1 MAAASSSSISWLRS
15 TMGAS
20 FFFALGAKTGPAAK
34 RPTMRR
40 RNASGSVPANSSVS
54 RRVIQVALFGAAVVV
69 TGDDVLR
76 HVDQAPG
83 QVARVGGA
91 KGGVGETL
99 AGAVGRDEVLEDGHA
114 LAEVG
119 AHGHV
124 DDAAGRVGHQAAHA
138 AQLTDVALVTAG
150 ARAVIMRHRTAPVG
164 SRRLAP
170 SSWPCRPT
178 TCGVVSFQTW
188 TTCS

>member
-1 MAAASSSSISWLRS
+1 MTGGGREPTDEPLGEVLVGRAGELLGLVARDP
-15 TMGAS
+15 GA
-20 FFFALGAKTGPAAK
+20 L
-34 RPTMRR
+34 
-40 RNASGSVPANSSVS
+40 
-54 RRVIQVALFGAAVVV
+54 LGAAVVV

-76 HVDQAPG
+76 HVDEAPG

-91 KGGVGETL
+91 QRGVGQAL

-114 LAEVG
+114 LAEVA

-138 AQLTDVALVTAG
+138 AQLADVALVPAG
-150 ARAVIMRHRTAPVG
+150 ARAGHHPQGTGPIGASM
-164 SRRLAP
+164 
-170 SSWPCRPT
+170 PCRRGSS
-178 TCGVVSFQTW
+178 CHHRVGDLCVVFFQTS